1 ENDPPAIASPAT
13 ASVPEN
19 TVLAMDLNG
28 TDPDGDTLVYSIAYG
43 DDQNRFDM
51 NTTSGALTF
60 LAPPDFE
67 NPLDDDSNNV
77 YELTVQVTDGEF
89 NATKNLAITVIDVH
103 ENDPPVITSPATAV
117 VPENTT
123 FAIEVNGTDPDG
135 DALVYSIAYGDDQNR
150 FDLNATSGELTF
162 LVPPDFENPN
172 DDDSNNV
179 YELTVQVTDGEF
191 NATKNLAIT
200 VVDLIEESEN
210 YPDGNETFV
219 DHNHSDP
226 DHNDSFVDYNSTW
239 PGDDNNDTFADAN
252 TSVPD
257 GNSTFVDDQHN
268 YPDGNETF
276 VDHNHSDPD
285 NNDTFYDDNSNY
297 APSPSYS
304 PIARTMP
311 IEMDADGR
319 LVLQGLLLTD
329 GGSAVTNVGFLL
341 SHSLFADLSSPGA
354 IAVEGTLSGETFT
367 ASTVIP
373 DLGKQFYYRAYATNA
388 KGTNFG
394 SPKHFVVPESSF
406 TSAWWQNTEAAEA
419 GWRISSWFGAFLPYG
434 NEWLYH
440 AELGWLYAQSDGID
454 GLWLW
459 SKDHGWLWTN
469 PGSYRYLY
477 RASTSEWLYFLKH
490 KDGRA
495 YLYNYATGL
504 VE

>member
-1 ENDPPAIASPAT
+1 
-13 ASVPEN
+13 
-19 TVLAMDLNG
+19 M
-28 TDPDGDTLVYSIAYG
+28 
-43 DDQNRFDM
+43 DDQ
-51 NTTSGALTF
+51 
-60 LAPPDFE
+60 
-67 NPLDDDSNNV
+67 
-77 YELTVQVTDGEF
+77 
-89 NATKNLAITVIDVH
+89 H
-103 ENDPPVITSPATAV
+103 
-117 VPENTT
+117 
-123 FAIEVNGTDPDG
+123 
-135 DALVYSIAYGDDQNR
+135 
-150 FDLNATSGELTF
+150 
-162 LVPPDFENPN
+162 
-172 DDDSNNV
+172 
-179 YELTVQVTDGEF
+179 
-191 NATKNLAIT
+191 
-200 VVDLIEESEN
+200 N

-226 DHNDSFVDYNSTW
+226 DHNDSFVDYNSTY
-239 PGDDNNDTFADAN
+239 PGGDNNDTFADAN

-257 GNSTFVDDQHN
+257 GNQTFVDDQHN

-341 SHSLFADLSSPGA
+341 SHSLFADLSSSGA

>member
-1 ENDPPAIASPAT
+1 
-13 ASVPEN
+13 
-19 TVLAMDLNG
+19 M
-28 TDPDGDTLVYSIAYG
+28 
-43 DDQNRFDM
+43 
-51 NTTSGALTF
+51 
-60 LAPPDFE
+60 
-67 NPLDDDSNNV
+67 
-77 YELTVQVTDGEF
+77 
-89 NATKNLAITVIDVH
+89 
-103 ENDPPVITSPATAV
+103 
-117 VPENTT
+117 
-123 FAIEVNGTDPDG
+123 
-135 DALVYSIAYGDDQNR
+135 
-150 FDLNATSGELTF
+150 
-162 LVPPDFENPN
+162 
-172 DDDSNNV
+172 
-179 YELTVQVTDGEF
+179 
-191 NATKNLAIT
+191 
-200 VVDLIEESEN
+200 
-210 YPDGNETFV
+210 
-219 DHNHSDP
+219 
-226 DHNDSFVDYNSTW
+226 
-239 PGDDNNDTFADAN
+239 
-252 TSVPD
+252 
-257 GNSTFVDDQHN
+257 DDQHN